1 MILSM
6 IWPKASLQ
14 FNKWGIMVT
23 ITIEEHLKQLI
34 NKKEEWQTYE
44 PINTA
49 AEMMKDQKLREYER
63 AIQRLQTQ

>member
-14 FNKWGIMVT
+14 YNEWGIIVT
-23 ITIEEHLKQLI
+23 ITIEDHLKQLI
-34 NKKEEWQTYE
+34 SKKEEWQTYE

-49 AEMMKDQKLREYER
+49 AEMMKDQKLQEYER

>member
-1 MILSM
+1 
-6 IWPKASLQ
+6 
-14 FNKWGIMVT
+14 MVT
-23 ITIEEHLKQLI
+23 ITVENHLKQLI

-49 AEMMKDQKLREYER
+49 AEMMKDQKLQEDER

>member
-14 FNKWGIMVT
+14 FNKLGIMVT
-23 ITIEEHLKQLI
+23 ITLEEHLKQLI

-63 AIQRLQTQ
+63 AIQRFQTQ